1 MVITVLLLGNLWR
14 LWRKRENERSQI
26 AALSQRDL
34 QDMGLTGA
42 DRQALLDTTLWRALF
57 AQYRR
62 YAAEV
67 QAKRARTQRAVS
79 RLSRME
85 SARDDD
91 YPWASAA

>member
-1 MVITVLLLGNLWR
+1 MVLTVLLLGNLWR
-14 LWRKRENERSQI
+14 AWRKRENERSQI

-34 QDMGLTGA
+34 QDIGMTDA
-42 DRQALLDTTLWRALF
+42 DRQALLDATLWHALF
-57 AQYRR
+57 AHYRR
-62 YAAEV
+62 YAGEV
-67 QAKRARTQRAVS
+67 QARRKRTQRAVS